1 MQMIRDRLQ
10 ELEDQELAEQQ
21 RLEEELKQQELSLA
35 TDHMNIAPITNNT
48 NTITSQMMNVND
60 FLADPP
66 HPPVDGTSAHLADPM
81 QLEPVNG
88 LPSTNL

>member
-21 RLEEELKQQELSLA
+21 RLEEEQKKQEVSSLSLGQE
-35 TDHMNIAPITNNT
+35 HMALSSSTMNNH
-48 NTITSQMMNVND
+48 MMNMND

-66 HPPVDGTSAHLADPM
+66 VQNQPDPM
-81 QLEPVNG
+81 QIEPANG
-88 LPSTNL
+88 LHPTSP